1 MKILFVCLGNICRS
15 PAAEGVA
22 RAHLARAG
30 LGETVEVQSRG
41 TAGWHEGKLP
51 DQRMRAAAAKR
62 GVMLES
68 RARQLTASDLREFD
82 LVYCMDRSN
91 LENAGNLTQEAG
103 LLAKL
108 RLFTEDLVPRP
119 LEKPEVPDPYY
130 DGPEAFEHVLD
141 LLDEGCAV
149 LAKRISEGKG

>member
-22 RAHLARAG
+22 REHLARAG
-30 LGETVEVQSRG
+30 LAESVEVQSRG

-62 GVMLES
+62 GVALES
-68 RARQLTASDLREFD
+68 RARQLTVNDLREFD
-82 LVYCMDRSN
+82 HIYCMDRSN
-91 LENAGNLTQEAG
+91 LENARQLTRDPE
-103 LLAKL
+103 LLGKL

-119 LEKPEVPDPYY
+119 LASPEVPDPYY

-141 LLDEGCAV
+141 LLEEGCAV
-149 LAKRISEGKG
+149 LATRIRDGKK